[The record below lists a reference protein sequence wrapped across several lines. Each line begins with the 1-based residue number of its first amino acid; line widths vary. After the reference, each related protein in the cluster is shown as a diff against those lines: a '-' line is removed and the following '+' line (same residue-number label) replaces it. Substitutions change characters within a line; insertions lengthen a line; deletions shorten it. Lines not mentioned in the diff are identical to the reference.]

1 MLEYLRGN
9 GTNEGNLPG
18 KFRPRIATKL
28 GDIVSSA
35 PLFVGRPPFRYRD
48 NLEGTGSVAYST
60 FVAAND
66 TTAERTPMVYAGAN
80 DGMVHGFNANTGAEV
95 FAFIPTPMWK
105 TFGSPARARITKL
118 AQQNYVHEYFVDGPP
133 SMGDA
138 YWGGAWHTVLA
149 GGLNKGG
156 QGIYALDV
164 TNTVAP
170 RSCRDALRT
179 RRARSCG
186 SSRTPTMRTWVSRS
200 ASHRS

>member
-1 MLEYLRGN
+1 M
-9 GTNEGNLPG
+9 
-18 KFRPRIATKL
+18 
-28 GDIVSSA
+28 
-35 PLFVGRPPFRYRD
+35 
-48 NLEGTGSVAYST
+48 AYST

-66 TTAERTPMVYAGAN
+66 TAAERTPMVYAGAN

-118 AQQNYVHEYFVDGPP
+118 AQQNYAHEYFVDGPP

-179 RRARSCG
+179 RRPRSCG
-186 SSRTPTMRTWVSRS
+186 SSRTPTMRTWASRS